1 MCRLL
6 TYFISHTTTAVL
18 SANSLERAVSICA
31 KYVHGEIYRRRGL
44 AMVGERYYFNPN
56 IHDGDN
62 CWHDTTWTVGL
73 GKDLGTLAAAGC
85 ISSIF
90 RCDIPTI
97 IYDVWLR
104 MRLPL
109 FLISYM

>member
-1 MCRLL
+1 
-6 TYFISHTTTAVL
+6 
-18 SANSLERAVSICA
+18 
-31 KYVHGEIYRRRGL
+31 
-44 AMVGERYYFNPN
+44 MVGERYFNPN